1 MSNFHAVLHK
11 NGFYINM
18 KDRELFYFDSRRH
31 YVNITLLESEGV
43 DIIRTFKGKGWV
55 ALLVARVTS
64 PSLVLRILHPVS
76 NKEKELGDGMRL
88 RAFIAMS
95 AMSGKD
101 EGDEIGEYLCDIWDE
116 RDFASNSNAEIT
128 DEET

>member
-1 MSNFHAVLHK
+1 MTNFKVERDHIILNQPYRRVS
-11 NGFYINM
+11 IP
-18 KDRELFYFDSRRH
+18 SRH
-31 YVNITLLESEGV
+31 YMNLRLLESEGV
-43 DIIRTFKGKGWV
+43 DIIRTFKGKGWI
-55 ALLVARVTS
+55 AFLIARVTS
-64 PSLVLRILHPVS
+64 PSLVLRIMHPVTQA
-76 NKEKELGDGMRL
+76 EKELGDGLRL

-128 DEET
+128 DGNEEV

>member
-1 MSNFHAVLHK
+1 MTNFKVERDHIILNQPYRRVS
-11 NGFYINM
+11 IP
-18 KDRELFYFDSRRH
+18 SRH
-31 YVNITLLESEGV
+31 YMNLRLLESEGV
-43 DIIRTFKGKGWV
+43 DIIRTFKGKGWI
-55 ALLVARVTS
+55 ALLIARVTS
-64 PSLVLRILHPVS
+64 PSLVLRIMHPVTQA
-76 NKEKELGDGMRL
+76 EKELGDGLRL

-128 DEET
+128 DGNEEV